1 MERRAPS
8 AYLAELLGTMVLV
21 FAIGMIVSL
30 NQEKLF
36 ALGYVDFAVIG
47 FVHVFALAMLVHTL
61 GGTSG
66 GHFNPAV
73 TAAMA
78 SVRKIAPVDAV
89 MYIVMQLIG
98 ALLGALLVGALLR
111 VQGAAAN
118 YGAPG
123 FDGKFLGGNA
133 SAAFAGEA
141 IGTFL
146 LVWAIFGAAVNPRSD
161 ASWAP
166 WIIGGTL
173 GLAVM
178 IIGPLTGGSFNPARA
193 FGPALIGDAFD
204 PTFAKWFFVYVLGPV
219 VGALVA
225 GWSYTLLVLR
235 ARDLDLG
242 TRPID
247 KLES

>member
-1 MERRAPS
+1 M
-8 AYLAELLGTMVLV
+8 LGTMVLV
-21 FAIGMIVSL
+21 FAIGMAVST
-30 NQEKLF
+30 NQVSTI
-36 ALGYVDFAVIG
+36 ALGFQDFAVIG
-47 FVHVFALAMLVHTL
+47 FVHVFALAMLIHSF

-73 TAAMA
+73 TAVMA
-78 SVRKIAPVDAV
+78 SLRKIAPVDAGIYV
-89 MYIVMQLIG
+89 VMQCIG
-98 ALLGALLVGALLR
+98 GVLGAALVRALLK
-111 VQGAAAN
+111 VQGAAVD

-123 FDGKFLGGNA
+123 FENKFLGGN
-133 SAAFAGEA
+133 SATAFTAEM

-146 LVWAIFGAAVNPRSD
+146 LVWAIFGAAVNPRSV

-193 FGPALIGDAFD
+193 FGPAVVGDAFN
-204 PTFAKWFFVYVLGPV
+204 PALGTWLFVYVLGPI
-219 VGALVA
+219 VGALIA

-235 ARDLDLG
+235 ARDLDPG
-242 TRPID
+242 ERPID

>member
-1 MERRAPS
+1 MERRGPS
-8 AYLAELLGTMVLV
+8 AYIAELLGTMVLV
-21 FAIGMIVSL
+21 FAIGMVVSL

-47 FVHVFALAMLVHTL
+47 LVHIFALAMLVHTL

-73 TAAMA
+73 TAAMWTM
-78 SVRKIAPVDAV
+78 RKIRSADAGIYV
-89 MYIVMQLIG
+89 GMQLVG
-98 ALLGALLVGALLR
+98 GVLGALLVRMLLH
-111 VQGAAAN
+111 VQGASAN

-123 FDGKFLGGNA
+123 FDGKFLSGNA
-133 SAAFAGEA
+133 SAAFAAEA

-161 ASWAP
+161 AAWAP

-193 FGPALIGDAFD
+193 FGPAVVGSAFGGIG
-204 PTFAKWFFVYVLGPV
+204 KWLFVYVLGPV
-219 VGALVA
+219 VGAVIA
-225 GWSYTLLVLR
+225 GGGYTLLVLR
-235 ARDLDLG
+235 PRAMDPG